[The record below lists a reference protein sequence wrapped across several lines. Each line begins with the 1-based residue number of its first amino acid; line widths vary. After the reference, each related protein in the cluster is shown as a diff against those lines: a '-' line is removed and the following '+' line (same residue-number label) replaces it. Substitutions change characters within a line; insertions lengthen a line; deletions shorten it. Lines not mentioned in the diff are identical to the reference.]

1 MKAKVPYKKSKKR
14 VGCGLGSGHGKTS
27 CKGHKGQKARSG
39 YSSRAGFEGGQNPL
53 YRRLPKRGFNA
64 ARFRKEYRTVNLS
77 LIETLDEKA
86 ISPEVLLARG
96 VLNNLKSDLKVLG
109 NGDLT
114 KAVEVSAHSFSESAK
129 EKIAKA
135 GGKVIIIDKK
145 SQDKAEK

>member
-1 MKAKVPYKKSKKR
+1 MKAKIPYKKSKKR

-64 ARFRKEYRTVNLS
+64 ARFRKVYRIVNLA
-77 LIETLDEKA
+77 LLETLNEKV
-86 ISPEVLLARG
+86 ISPETLVERG
-96 VLNNLKSDLKVLG
+96 VLNNLRYDLKVLG
-109 NGDLT
+109 QGELSQAIEV
-114 KAVEVSAHSFSESAK
+114 KAHAFSDSAK

-135 GGKVIIIDKK
+135 GGQAIVIDKK
-145 SQDKAEK
+145 SESK